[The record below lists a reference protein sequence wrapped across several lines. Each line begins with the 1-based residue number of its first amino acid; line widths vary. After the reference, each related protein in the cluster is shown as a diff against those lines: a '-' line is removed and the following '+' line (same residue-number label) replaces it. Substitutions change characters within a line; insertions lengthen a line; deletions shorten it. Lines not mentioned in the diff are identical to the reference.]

1 MTTHTFLP
9 KKNYK
14 KKFDLYAGHPAS
26 IFFYWRNIRYYMGAF
41 DNAWSVLKMRFQ
53 DLRREQKG
61 LEGEVRRR
69 HVESMKRN
77 DAANTKFRG
86 APPTPQML
94 GQAGYP
100 PTVTDETKQDIMSY
114 LVRQQME
121 RNKEAGRIADNTD
134 DAFAGM

>member
-1 MTTHTFLP
+1 
-9 KKNYK
+9 
-14 KKFDLYAGHPAS
+14 
-26 IFFYWRNIRYYMGAF
+26 MGAF

-61 LEGEVRRR
+61 LEREARRR
-69 HVESMKRN
+69 HVESMKRR
-77 DAANTKFRG
+77 DVANTKLG

-121 RNKEAGRIADNTD
+121 RNKEAGRIADD
-134 DAFAGM
+134 AEDAFAGM